1 MISEHQEHHHIEG
14 SSNRS
19 FGLTVGGILLA
30 IEIYRSWAVW
40 EVDGI
45 GVALLSISIPL
56 IFLGG
61 LFPSMLA
68 PLNKGWMKLGFIMFK
83 VVNPKIM
90 LAIYVLTIIP
100 IGLMLK
106 LAGKDPMRK
115 KLDENAKSYWIER
128 EPLGPSPESMKNQF

>member
-1 MISEHQEHHHIEG
+1 M
-14 SSNRS
+14 
-19 FGLTVGGILLA
+19 A

-68 PLNKGWMKLGFIMFK
+68 PLNKGWMRLGFIMFK
-83 VVNPKIM
+83 VINPIIM
-90 LAIYVLTIIP
+90 LAIYVMTIIP

-106 LAGKDPMRK
+106 LAGKDPIRR